1 MNDAEEVRVLRP
13 SRRKWLLELIAS
25 GLFVAG
31 GWWMILDGS
40 WKGWL
45 GVVFFGLCAIA
56 SAVVLLSGS
65 PYLRIT
71 PDGFTVCSLF
81 RSCTCRWNDV
91 ERFQVA
97 RGGCNRMVAFNFV
110 ADFDG
115 YSTGRKIAAWLAGYE
130 GALPDTYGMSCGE
143 LAALL
148 NRYKERASAL
158 SK

>member
-13 SRRKWLLELIAS
+13 SRRKWLLMLMAS

-40 WKGWL
+40 WWGWFAA
-45 GVVFFGLCAIA
+45 VFFGLGVIV
-56 SAVVLLSGS
+56 SAAALVPGS
-65 PYLRIT
+65 AYLRLT

-97 RGGCNRMVAFNFV
+97 RRGWNRTVAFNFV

-115 YSTGRKIAAWLAGYE
+115 HSTGREIAARLAGHE
-130 GALPDTYGMSCGE
+130 GALPDTYGMSCGD

-158 SK
+158 

>member
-13 SRRKWLLELIAS
+13 SRGKWLLVLIAS

-40 WKGWL
+40 WRGWL
-45 GVVFFGLCAIA
+45 GVGFFGLCVIA
-56 SAVVLLSGS
+56 SAVVLLPGS
-65 PYLRIT
+65 AYLRIT
-71 PDGFTVCSLF
+71 PGGFNVCSLF
-81 RSCTCRWNDV
+81 RSSTYRWNDI

-97 RGGCNRMVAFNFV
+97 RSGWNRMVAFNFV
-110 ADFDG
+110 ADFDRH
-115 YSTGRKIAAWLAGYE
+115 STSRKIAAWLAGYE

-158 SK
+158 